1 MLAFPAV
8 SRYADVTDPA
18 RMNKST
24 VNVLGCYV
32 LWGLLPI
39 FWKLLS
45 GVNSAYVL
53 AQRVVFSCMF
63 CFAVILLKKHGGE
76 IKRIIKNPAE
86 RRRYLLCGILIS
98 INWGIYI
105 LTVAMGRILEASL
118 AYYMNPLFSV
128 VIGAIVF
135 KERLSGMQWISV
147 ALAFAGVMFSI
158 IKYGAV
164 PYLAIIIG
172 LSFALYGALK
182 KGIKA
187 DSEISICMETVS
199 VLPIAL
205 IFIVYAQLSGF
216 TTVQSLSGTEMLL
229 LLLTGPITSIP
240 LMMFAKG
247 IKETSIV
254 TSGIL
259 MYINPTLQLLVGVLI
274 YNEAF
279 TQTNAI
285 TFAFVWAA
293 VILFVCDSLRRH
305 KKKI

>member
-1 MLAFPAV
+1 
-8 SRYADVTDPA
+8 
-18 RMNKST
+18 MNRSSL
-24 VNVLGCYV
+24 NVLGCYI

-39 FWKLLS
+39 FWKLLA

-53 AQRVVFSCMF
+53 AQRIVFSCVF
-63 CFAVILLKKHGGE
+63 CLAVILIRKNGGE
-76 IKRIIKNPAE
+76 IGKIIKNKSE
-86 RRRYLLCGILIS
+86 RRKFFLCGILIS
-98 INWGIYI
+98 INWGVYI

-128 VIGAIVF
+128 LIGAIFF
-135 KERLSGMQWISV
+135 KERLSRVQWASV
-147 ALAFAGVMFSI
+147 ALAFAGVMFSVI
-158 IKYGAV
+158 RYGEV

-187 DSEISICMETVS
+187 DSETSICMETMA

-205 IFIVYAQLSGF
+205 VFIAYAQFSGF
-216 TTVQSLSGTEMLL
+216 TTFSSLTTAEALL
-229 LLLTGPITSIP
+229 LIATGPITSIP
-240 LMMFAKG
+240 LMLFAKG

-259 MYINPTLQLLVGVLI
+259 MYINPTLQLLVGVFI

-285 TFAFVWAA
+285 TFAFVWTA
-293 VILFVCDSLRRH
+293 VILFVFDSLRKN
-305 KKKI
+305 KKVNA

>member
-1 MLAFPAV
+1 M
-8 SRYADVTDPA
+8 
-18 RMNKST
+18 
-24 VNVLGCYV
+24 GCYI

-39 FWKLLS
+39 FWKLLA

-53 AQRVVFSCMF
+53 AQRIVFSCVF
-63 CFAVILLKKHGGE
+63 CLAVILIRKNGGE
-76 IKRIIKNPAE
+76 IGKIIKNKSE
-86 RRRYLLCGILIS
+86 RRKFFLCGILIS
-98 INWGIYI
+98 INWGVYI

-128 VIGAIVF
+128 LIGAIFF
-135 KERLSGMQWISV
+135 KEKLSRVQWASV
-147 ALAFAGVMFSI
+147 ALAFAGVMFSVI
-158 IKYGAV
+158 RYGEV

-187 DSEISICMETVS
+187 DSETSICMETMA

-205 IFIVYAQLSGF
+205 IFIAYAQFSGF
-216 TTVQSLSGTEMLL
+216 TTFSSLTTAEALL
-229 LLLTGPITSIP
+229 LIATGPITSIP
-240 LMMFAKG
+240 LMLFAKG

-259 MYINPTLQLLVGVLI
+259 MYINPTLQLLVGVFI

-293 VILFVCDSLRRH
+293 VILFVFDSLRKN
-305 KKKI
+305 KKVNA

>member
-1 MLAFPAV
+1 M
-8 SRYADVTDPA
+8 
-18 RMNKST
+18 
-24 VNVLGCYV
+24 GCYI

-39 FWKLLS
+39 FWKLLA

-53 AQRVVFSCMF
+53 AQRIVFSCVF
-63 CFAVILLKKHGGE
+63 CLAVILIRKNGGE
-76 IKRIIKNPAE
+76 IGKIIKNKSE
-86 RRRYLLCGILIS
+86 RRKFFLCGILIS
-98 INWGIYI
+98 INWGVYI

-128 VIGAIVF
+128 LIGAIFF
-135 KERLSGMQWISV
+135 KEKLSRVQWASV
-147 ALAFAGVMFSI
+147 AFAFAGVMFSVI
-158 IKYGAV
+158 RYGEV

-187 DSEISICMETVS
+187 DSETSICMETMA

-205 IFIVYAQLSGF
+205 VFIAYAQFSGF
-216 TTVQSLSGTEMLL
+216 TTFSSLTTAEALL
-229 LLLTGPITSIP
+229 LIATGPITSIP
-240 LMMFAKG
+240 LMLFAKG

-259 MYINPTLQLLVGVLI
+259 MYINPTLQLLVGVFI

-293 VILFVCDSLRRH
+293 VILFVFDSLRKN
-305 KKKI
+305 KKVNA

>member
-1 MLAFPAV
+1 
-8 SRYADVTDPA
+8 
-18 RMNKST
+18 MNKSLI
-24 VNVLGCYV
+24 NVVGCYI

-39 FWKLLS
+39 FWKLLA

-53 AQRVVFSCMF
+53 AQRIVFSFIF
-63 CFAVILLKKHGGE
+63 CFAVILIKKRGGE
-76 IKRIIKNPAE
+76 IGRILKNKTE
-86 RRRYLLCGILIS
+86 RRRFFLCGILIS
-98 INWGIYI
+98 INWGVYI
-105 LTVAMGRILEASL
+105 LTVAMGRILESSL

-128 VIGAIVF
+128 LIGAVFF
-135 KERLSGMQWISV
+135 KEKLSTVQWTSV
-147 ALAFAGVMFSI
+147 ALAFAGVMFSVI
-158 IKYGAV
+158 RYGAV
-164 PYLAIIIG
+164 PYLAIIIA

-187 DSEISICMETVS
+187 ESETSICMETVS

-205 IFIVYAQLSGF
+205 IFIAYAQFSGY
-216 TTVQSLSGTEMLL
+216 TTFASLSTAETLL
-229 LLLTGPITSIP
+229 LIATGPITSIP
-240 LMMFAKG
+240 LMLFAKG

-259 MYINPTLQLLVGVLI
+259 MYINPTLQLLVGVFI

-293 VILFVCDSLRRH
+293 VVLLVFDSLRKH
-305 KKKI
+305 KKGLQI

>member
-1 MLAFPAV
+1 M
-8 SRYADVTDPA
+8 
-18 RMNKST
+18 
-24 VNVLGCYV
+24 GCYI

-39 FWKLLS
+39 FWKLLA

-53 AQRVVFSCMF
+53 AQRIVFSCVF
-63 CFAVILLKKHGGE
+63 CLAVILIRKNGGE
-76 IKRIIKNPAE
+76 IGKIIKNKSE
-86 RRRYLLCGILIS
+86 RRKFFLCGILIS
-98 INWGIYI
+98 INWGVYI

-128 VIGAIVF
+128 LIGAIFF
-135 KERLSGMQWISV
+135 KERLSRVQWASV
-147 ALAFAGVMFSI
+147 ALAFAGVMFSVI
-158 IKYGAV
+158 RYGEV

-187 DSEISICMETVS
+187 DSETSICMETMA

-205 IFIVYAQLSGF
+205 VFIAYAQFSGF
-216 TTVQSLSGTEMLL
+216 TTFSSLTTAEALL
-229 LLLTGPITSIP
+229 LIATGPITSIP
-240 LMMFAKG
+240 LMLFAKG

-259 MYINPTLQLLVGVLI
+259 MYINPTLQLLVGVFI

-285 TFAFVWAA
+285 TFAFVWTA
-293 VILFVCDSLRRH
+293 VILFVFDSLRKN
-305 KKKI
+305 KKVNA

>member
-1 MLAFPAV
+1 
-8 SRYADVTDPA
+8 
-18 RMNKST
+18 MNRSSL
-24 VNVLGCYV
+24 NVLGCYI

-39 FWKLLS
+39 FWKLLA

-53 AQRVVFSCMF
+53 AQRIVFSCVF
-63 CFAVILLKKHGGE
+63 CLAVILIRKNGGE
-76 IKRIIKNPAE
+76 IGKIIKNKSE
-86 RRRYLLCGILIS
+86 RRKFFLCGILIS
-98 INWGIYI
+98 INWGVYI

-128 VIGAIVF
+128 LIGAIFF
-135 KERLSGMQWISV
+135 KERLSRVQWASV
-147 ALAFAGVMFSI
+147 ALAFAGVMFSVI
-158 IKYGAV
+158 RYGEV

-187 DSEISICMETVS
+187 DSETSICMETMA

-205 IFIVYAQLSGF
+205 VFIAYAQFSGF
-216 TTVQSLSGTEMLL
+216 TTFSSLTTAEALL
-229 LLLTGPITSIP
+229 LIATGPITSIP
-240 LMMFAKG
+240 LMLFAKG

-259 MYINPTLQLLVGVLI
+259 MYINPTLQLLVGVFI

-293 VILFVCDSLRRH
+293 VIMFVFDSLRKQ
-305 KKKI
+305 KKVNA

>member
-1 MLAFPAV
+1 M
-8 SRYADVTDPA
+8 
-18 RMNKST
+18 
-24 VNVLGCYV
+24 GCYI

-39 FWKLLS
+39 FWKLLA

-53 AQRVVFSCMF
+53 AQRIVFSCVF
-63 CFAVILLKKHGGE
+63 CLAVILIRKNGGE
-76 IKRIIKNPAE
+76 IGKIIKNKSE
-86 RRRYLLCGILIS
+86 RRKFFLCGILIS
-98 INWGIYI
+98 INWGVYI

-128 VIGAIVF
+128 LIGAIFF
-135 KERLSGMQWISV
+135 KERLSRVQWASV
-147 ALAFAGVMFSI
+147 ALAFAGVMFSVI
-158 IKYGAV
+158 RYGEV

-187 DSEISICMETVS
+187 DSETSICMETIA
-199 VLPIAL
+199 VLPIA
-205 IFIVYAQLSGF
+205 IVFIAYAQFSGF
-216 TTVQSLSGTEMLL
+216 TTFSSLTTAEALL
-229 LLLTGPITSIP
+229 LIATGPITSIP
-240 LMMFAKG
+240 LMLFAKG
-247 IKETSIV
+247 IKGTSIV

-259 MYINPTLQLLVGVLI
+259 MYINPTLQLLVGVFI

-293 VILFVCDSLRRH
+293 VILFVFDSLRKH
-305 KKKI
+305 KKVNA

>member
-1 MLAFPAV
+1 
-8 SRYADVTDPA
+8 
-18 RMNKST
+18 MNRSSL
-24 VNVLGCYV
+24 NVLGCYI

-39 FWKLLS
+39 FWKLLA

-53 AQRVVFSCMF
+53 AQRIVFSCVF
-63 CFAVILLKKHGGE
+63 CLAVILIRKNGGE
-76 IKRIIKNPAE
+76 IGRIIKNKSE
-86 RRRYLLCGILIS
+86 RRMFFLCGILIS
-98 INWGIYI
+98 INWGVYI

-128 VIGAIVF
+128 LIGAIFF
-135 KERLSGMQWISV
+135 KEQLSRVQWASV
-147 ALAFAGVMFSI
+147 ALAFAGVMFSVI
-158 IKYGAV
+158 RYGEV

-187 DSEISICMETVS
+187 DSETSICMETMA

-205 IFIVYAQLSGF
+205 VFIAYAQFSGF
-216 TTVQSLSGTEMLL
+216 TTFSSLTTAEALL
-229 LLLTGPITSIP
+229 LIATGPITSIP
-240 LMMFAKG
+240 LMLFAKG

-259 MYINPTLQLLVGVLI
+259 MYINPTLQLLVGVFI

-293 VILFVCDSLRRH
+293 VILFVFDSLRKN
-305 KKKI
+305 KKVNA